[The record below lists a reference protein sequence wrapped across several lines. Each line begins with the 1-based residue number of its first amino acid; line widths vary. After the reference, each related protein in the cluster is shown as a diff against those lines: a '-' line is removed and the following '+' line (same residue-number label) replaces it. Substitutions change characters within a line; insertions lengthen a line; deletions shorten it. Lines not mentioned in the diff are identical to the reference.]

1 MGASNTSKDA
11 SALEGAL
18 LQIREALG
26 AKGGDF
32 HQKFTT
38 SLDLLEVALQCLI
51 DNETISR
58 LAVEVGAYND
68 KGKHFV
74 YTFSLGTRKVQGK
87 GGDIHEKT
95 YLKQSVLEE
104 NE

>member
-38 SLDLLEVALQCLI
+38 SLELLEMVLQCLI
-51 DNETISR
+51 ANGTISR
-58 LAVEVGAYND
+58 LAVEVGASTD
-68 KGKHFV
+68 KGKHYV
-74 YTFSLGTRKVQGK
+74 YKYSLGTRRVQGR
-87 GGDIHEKT
+87 GGDSSEET
-95 YLKQSVLEE
+95 YLKKSVLEE
-104 NE
+104 DE

>member
-1 MGASNTSKDA
+1 MATKHDFEA

-51 DNETISR
+51 DNDTISR
-58 LAVEVGAYND
+58 LAVEVGASTD
-68 KGKHFV
+68 KGKRYV
-74 YTFSLGTRKVQGK
+74 YKYSLGTRKVQGR
-87 GGDIHEKT
+87 GGNIQEKT

-104 NE
+104 DE

>member
-1 MGASNTSKDA
+1 MATKHDFEA

-32 HQKFTT
+32 HLQFTT

-51 DNETISR
+51 AKDSISR
-58 LAVEVGAYND
+58 LAVEVGASTD
-68 KGKHFV
+68 KGKRYV
-74 YTFSLGTRKVQGK
+74 YKYSLGTRKVQGR
-87 GGDIHEKT
+87 GGDIIEKT

-104 NE
+104 DE

>member
-1 MGASNTSKDA
+1 MATKHDFEA

-26 AKGGDF
+26 AKGGNF

-51 DNETISR
+51 DNDTISR
-58 LAVEVGAYND
+58 LAVEVGASTD
-68 KGKHFV
+68 QGKHYV
-74 YTFSLGTRKVQGK
+74 YKYYLGTRRVQGR
-87 GGDIHEKT
+87 GGDIQEKT

>member
-1 MGASNTSKDA
+1 MATKHDFEA

-51 DNETISR
+51 DNDTISR
-58 LAVEVGAYND
+58 LAVEVGASTD
-68 KGKHFV
+68 KGKRYV
-74 YTFSLGTRKVQGK
+74 YKYSLGTRKGQGR
-87 GGDIHEKT
+87 GGNIQEKT

-104 NE
+104 DE

>member
-1 MGASNTSKDA
+1 MATKHDFEA

-32 HQKFTT
+32 HLQFTT

-51 DNETISR
+51 DKDTISR

-74 YTFSLGTRKVQGK
+74 YKFSLGTRKVQGK
-87 GGDIHEKT
+87 GGDIQEKT

-104 NE
+104 DE

>member
-32 HQKFTT
+32 HLKFTT
-38 SLDLLEVALQCLI
+38 SLDLLEMALQCLI
-51 DNETISR
+51 ENNTISR
-58 LAVEVGAYND
+58 LAVEVGASTD

-74 YTFSLGTRKVQGK
+74 YKFSLGSKSVQVR
-87 GGDIHEKT
+87 GGDIVEKT

-104 NE
+104 DE